1 MEKGNKVFNNLRDQ
15 YNYMGI
21 PVDLIDANTDFT
33 IFNLKDVIH
42 QNLPFKSPPHR
53 LNFFVFVFIK
63 NGFGE
68 YAVDEQKMSLQPH
81 TVYFTNPGHYRSYEW
96 TAIDEVYLITLS
108 ESFLKENVHA
118 DIFEEFPFLLAETF
132 PGRIIN
138 EELFNEFERLY
149 LQIHTEYTRNSPYR
163 TRIIANLFVVLLLKI
178 KACFWLDYN
187 PIYEGNRSSLIV
199 KNFKRLLEKHYRD
212 LSEGKVE
219 RAFRVQE
226 YADAQ
231 NLHPNYLSTVI
242 KTKTGKPVGTWITEK
257 TIAEAKSLLQNYLS
271 PSKRSL
277 IAWALPSWRISAI
290 TLKSILI
297 LPPHSSEKTISSP
310 HLRILQV
317 LL

>member
-1 MEKGNKVFNNLRDQ
+1 MEKDNKVFNNLRDQ
-15 YNYMGI
+15 YNHMGL

-42 QNLPFKSPPHR
+42 QSLPFKSPGHR

-68 YAVDEQKMSLQPH
+68 YTVDEQKVSLQPY

-96 TAIDEVYLITLS
+96 TVVEEVYLITLS

-118 DIFEEFPFLLAETF
+118 DIFEEFPFLLAEIF
-132 PGRIIN
+132 PGRLIN
-138 EELFNEFERLY
+138 EALFSEFERLY
-149 LQIHTEYTRNSPYR
+149 LQIHTEYINNSPYR
-163 TRIIANLFVVLLLKI
+163 TGIIANLFVVLLLKI

-212 LSEGKVE
+212 LSEGKAE
-219 RAFRVQE
+219 RAFRIQE

-242 KTKTGKPVGTWITEK
+242 KTKTGKPVGTWIAEK
-257 TIAEAKSLLQNYLS
+257 TIAEAKSLLQNSSISIKEVAYRLGFAELAHFSNYFKKHTHIS
-271 PSKRSL
+271 PVQFRKNDK
-277 IAWALPSWRISAI
+277 PSAS
-290 TLKSILI
+290 
-297 LPPHSSEKTISSP
+297 
-310 HLRILQV
+310 
-317 LL
+317 

>member
-1 MEKGNKVFNNLRDQ
+1 MEEGNKVFNNLLDQ
-15 YNYMGI
+15 YKHMGL
-21 PVDLIDANTDFT
+21 PTDLIDEYTDFT
-33 IFNLKDVIH
+33 IFNLKDAMH
-42 QNLPFKSPPHR
+42 QRIPFKSPVHR

-63 NGFGE
+63 NGFGV
-68 YAVDEQKMSLQPH
+68 YSVDEQTVSLQPN

-96 TAIDEVYLITLS
+96 TAIDEVYLITMS

-132 PGRIIN
+132 PGRVVN
-138 EELFNEFERLY
+138 PDLFSEFERLY
-149 LQIHTEYTRNSPYR
+149 LQIHAEYIGKSLYR

-178 KACFWLDYN
+178 KGCFWLDYN

-212 LSEGKVE
+212 LSDGKVE

-257 TIAEAKSLLQNYLS
+257 TISEAKSLLQNSSISIKEIAYRLGFAELAHFSNYFKKHTDIS
-271 PSKRSL
+271 PVQFRKNGK
-277 IAWALPSWRISAI
+277 PPIS
-290 TLKSILI
+290 
-297 LPPHSSEKTISSP
+297 
-310 HLRILQV
+310 
-317 LL
+317 